1 MITTMEHQA
10 AEQAVGWDLPVHDIK
25 IALQKWSET
34 PLEDMRETL
43 QTAVNTFEACG
54 GRGVALA
61 DEIDML
67 RIAIAVREVRET
79 HGVETDS

>member
-1 MITTMEHQA
+1 MITTIEHQA
-10 AEQAVGWDLPVHDIK
+10 AEQAVGWDLPAHDIK
-25 IALQKWSET
+25 VALQKWSET
-34 PLEDMRETL
+34 SLEDMRETL
-43 QTAVNTFEACG
+43 QTSVAAFEAHG

-79 HGVETDS
+79 NGVETDS

>member
-1 MITTMEHQA
+1 MITTKEHSA
-10 AEQAVGWDLPVHDIK
+10 AEQAVGWDLPVHDIMV
-25 IALQKWSET
+25 ALQKWADT

-43 QTAVNTFEACG
+43 ETAIDAFTSHG

-67 RIAIAVREVRET
+67 RIAIAVREVREN
-79 HGVETDS
+79 G